1 MYYEVTIE
9 FDKPNTI
16 ISLSSRNI
24 YLHKTIISCEYVY
37 GINPFFDILFYVSQ
51 QTNIVIVPLKTK
63 YSIRF
68 LQQHSAQTVYNSIMN
83 YIRDSESCEIL

>member
-16 ISLSSRNI
+16 ISLSSINI
-24 YLHKTIISCEYVY
+24 YLHKTITCCEYVY

-51 QTNIVIVPLKTK
+51 QTNIVLTPLQTT
-63 YSIRF
+63 YSVRF
-68 LQQHSAQTVYNSIMN
+68 LREDKARSLYNSMMN